1 MQKQRKKFLFFLFF
15 FLFFCTQSKWK
26 KKLSRS
32 QCAVIAPQDQLD
44 QPVKGQGVLRWHS
57 PGINKCCIG
66 NLDAYLWLY
75 LA

>member
-1 MQKQRKKFLFFLFF
+1 MRKQRKKFLFFLF

-32 QCAVIAPQDQLD
+32 QCAVIAPQDQLH
-44 QPVKGQGVLRWHS
+44 PVKSQGVLRWHS